1 MKCTLR
7 AMFGFLYM
15 CSVCGSAYAII
26 SKGMQYFS
34 PITIIALRMFF
45 GFLGCLVVLIFRIM
59 RKNHKE
65 TNLKQFLYPGAWPV
79 VHIVISG
86 LSYQGVGHTMIAFSQ
101 KWVSSAM
108 VQVVFALI
116 PVLAAVT
123 AHTTLPDEKCNSQL
137 SISLVFSV
145 IGVVFS
151 TYPSLS
157 HPSKVVDSS
166 HIVLGYVLI
175 FLSVFIWGISTAYMK
190 VKTVSYDLMVVST
203 YQLFS
208 SAIFCCVFALIYDGP
223 KSFISQCRNAPLMG
237 WLSPVFVG
245 VFASGLLMPVVHT
258 IIKEIGSVGSNF
270 GVFGQIIVGMIV
282 GSLWLH
288 EWDKYTKWDVISSIF
303 GVLLIGM
310 GIFSGFSPENEQIDD
325 EPLISS
331 VSHDN
336 E

>member
-1 MKCTLR
+1 
-7 AMFGFLYM
+7 MFGFLYM

-45 GFLGCLVVLIFRIM
+45 GFLGCLVVLIFCVI

-123 AHTTLPDEKCNSQL
+123 AHTTLPDEKCNTQL

-166 HIVLGYVLI
+166 NIVLGYVLI
-175 FLSVFIWGISTAYMK
+175 FLSVFIWGISTTYMK

-208 SAIFCCVFALIYDGP
+208 SVIFCCVFALIYDGP
-223 KSFISQCRNAPLMG
+223 KSIISQCRN
-237 WLSPVFVG
+237 
-245 VFASGLLMPVVHT
+245 T

-303 GVLLIGM
+303 GVFLIGM